1 MSKSMLKAMATMAL
15 LNNAVEL
22 RNQCYEMSRGFIG
35 ENSAIYIPQHKK
47 PRTKS
52 KKGDKRK

>member
-1 MSKSMLKAMATMAL
+1 MSKSMLKALTTMAIL
-15 LNNAVEL
+15 KNAVEL
-22 RNQCYEMSRGFIG
+22 RNQCYEMSRNFIG

-52 KKGDKRK
+52 KKGKRKK

>member
-1 MSKSMLKAMATMAL
+1 MSKSMLKAMTTMAL
-15 LNNAVEL
+15 LKNAVEL
-22 RNQCYEMSRGFIG
+22 RNQCYEMSKCFIG

-52 KKGDKRK
+52 KKKRGK

>member
-1 MSKSMLKAMATMAL
+1 MSKSMLKAMTTMAL
-15 LNNAVEL
+15 LKNAVEL

-52 KKGDKRK
+52 KKGKRK

>member
-1 MSKSMLKAMATMAL
+1 MSKSMLTAMTTMAMIK
-15 LNNAVEL
+15 NAVEVQE
-22 RNQCYEMSRGFIG
+22 QCYKMSRNFIG

-52 KKGDKRK
+52 KSKKRR